1 MRTEK
6 AINDIACHP
15 LPNSFYEG
23 GGLQHLRQRFDG
35 ASSSTSERDAYLSLS
50 NSSVT
55 SSPTARHSGV
65 LSSRPASPSLSSQG
79 ASPASFHGARY
90 VLPAGDLL
98 ISQGRNSDSRW
109 NLSFS
114 NSPRNLEVA
123 DTNKNGKGRLLAED
137 FDLREEVMSCI
148 AKSIGL
154 SQPPLSGSDSVE
166 ASPALQPSDR
176 RKVPGVFDSPFGTL
190 SLLDLGDDVSSATG
204 SSSMTSKDAYMS
216 GLNNEVEILFFSAGT
231 TLVKAGEHK
240 TGIICKLVETSTNHS
255 KASFMSLKDFL
266 ISYYT
271 KIKKT
276 TQ

>member
-50 NSSVT
+50 NSS
-55 SSPTARHSGV
+55 SPKARHSGV
-65 LSSRPASPSLSSQG
+65 LPSRPASPSVSSQG
-79 ASPASFHGARY
+79 ASPANLHGARY

-98 ISQGRNSDSRW
+98 ISHGRNSDSRW
-109 NLSFS
+109 SFNLF
-114 NSPRNLEVA
+114 NSPRISRNLEAA
-123 DTNKNGKGRLLAED
+123 DTNKRGQNGKGRLLAED

-176 RKVPGVFDSPFGTL
+176 RKTPGVFDSPFGTL
-190 SLLDLGDDVSSATG
+190 SLLEVGDDVSSATG
-204 SSSMTSKDAYMS
+204 SSSMTLKDAYLS

-240 TGIICKLVETSTNHS
+240 TGIILQ
-255 KASFMSLKDFL
+255 ASRD
-266 ISYYT
+266 IN
-271 KIKKT
+271 
-276 TQ
+276 

>member
-35 ASSSTSERDAYLSLS
+35 ASSSTTELGAHFTLS

-55 SSPTARHSGV
+55 ASPKARHSGV
-65 LSSRPASPSLSSQG
+65 LPSRAASPSVSNRG
-79 ASPASFHGARY
+79 TSPVNLHSARY

-98 ISQGRNSDSRW
+98 ISQGRNNDSRW
-109 NLSFS
+109 NSD
-114 NSPRNLEVA
+114 SPRISRNFE
-123 DTNKNGKGRLLAED
+123 DTSKTGEKSKGRLLPED
-137 FDLREEVMSCI
+137 FNLREEVMSCI

-176 RKVPGVFDSPFGTL
+176 RRAPGTFDSPFGTL

-204 SSSMTSKDAYMS
+204 SSSVTYKDSYMS
-216 GLNNEVEILFFSAGT
+216 GLDNEVEILFFSAGT
-231 TLVKAGEHK
+231 TLVTAGEHN
-240 TGIICKLVETSTNHS
+240 TGITLQAGRDI
-255 KASFMSLKDFL
+255 D
-266 ISYYT
+266 
-271 KIKKT
+271 
-276 TQ
+276 